1 VEPIY
6 TQLLEKS
13 MRNQGAVRRSRSF
26 EALRDRKVVLDV
38 EVHIGSRMDGSH
50 VSEFRLPPGTLIIS
64 VMRDGAEIIPDGNT
78 FLRGGDRLEIIAR
91 EADIPDV
98 ETIVEQACHKL
109 V

>member
-1 VEPIY
+1 
-6 TQLLEKS
+6 
-13 MRNQGAVRRSRSF
+13 
-26 EALRDRKVVLDV
+26 
-38 EVHIGSRMDGSH
+38 
-50 VSEFRLPPGTLIIS
+50 
-64 VMRDGAEIIPDGNT
+64 MRDEAEIIPDGNT